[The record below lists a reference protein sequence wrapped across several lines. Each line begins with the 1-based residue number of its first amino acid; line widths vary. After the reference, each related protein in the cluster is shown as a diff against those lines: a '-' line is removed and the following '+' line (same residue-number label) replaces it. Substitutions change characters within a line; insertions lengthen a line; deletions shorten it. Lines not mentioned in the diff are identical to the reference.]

1 MNASDLS
8 TQQELLKFAS
18 SYGNCIVEKAF
29 FGGVLCL
36 CFKKGARGE
45 ADGFEVELG
54 RDVFSV
60 TWQHRGGGPLKVDT
74 KKPMSC
80 DQLEKLLRNW
90 AKSCGAFKA
99 KKSVVVVRLKLAPSS
114 KAGKPNHNFSQFLW
128 LLHGSTVLPRNVRV
142 TVVLDAH

>member
-74 KKPMSC
+74 KKTH
-80 DQLEKLLRNW
+80 ELR
-90 AKSCGAFKA
+90 
-99 KKSVVVVRLKLAPSS
+99 P
-114 KAGKPNHNFSQFLW
+114 AGKTFAKLGQKLW
-128 LLHGSTVLPRNVRV
+128 CFQGQKICGGR
-142 TVVLDAH
+142 